1 MKNKA
6 ILGVP
11 GTQDLIGPE
20 LSKRLKIKKVFSETV
35 SKFNIKPVQTSI
47 LEKQETFVKNLG
59 ETSDVVQKEMFTLDD
74 LVLRP
79 EGTAG
84 LIRAIIS
91 NGWVEQLPLKVAYQ
105 GSMFRKERPQKG
117 RFREFEQLGV
127 EFVGYEGLLGD
138 IECLMVAESLL
149 SSLRIRDK
157 VSLKINFLASPEERK
172 EYRNILVKYLSE
184 NIDSL
189 SKESKGRLEK
199 NPLRVLDSKQ
209 SEDQWI
215 VKKAP
220 KIEVVYTKESSSYFN
235 QVQESLRKL
244 EVSFEVDPTLV
255 RGLDY
260 YTGLVFE
267 YVSKDNSGAQNTV
280 LAGGR
285 FDGLMEQMGGP
296 KCKSIGF
303 AAGLERLSYLVES
316 EEYKPTELVGIVVT
330 DNEYLPEAFKLA
342 KELRSRNFVVEIP
355 ENESISKKMK
365 KLNKLNSN
373 FVVFIGEEEIKTSTY
388 TLKNMD
394 TRSQEKLVLNA
405 LILKLLV
412 KRL

>member
-6 ILGVP
+6 IPGVP

-20 LSKRLKIKKVFSETV
+20 LSKRLKIKKVFSDTV

-47 LEKQETFVKNLG
+47 LEKKETFLKNLG
-59 ETSDVVQKEMFTLDD
+59 ETSDVVQKEMFSLED

-91 NGWVEQLPLKVAYQ
+91 NGWVEQLPLKVSYQ

-138 IECLMVAESLL
+138 IECLMVAESFLV
-149 SSLRIRDK
+149 SLGVRDK
-157 VSLKINFLASPEERK
+157 VSLKINYLATPEERK
-172 EYRNILVKYLSE
+172 GYRDILVKYLS
-184 NIDSL
+184 NNLDSL
-189 SKESKGRLEK
+189 SKESKSRLEN

-209 SEDQWI
+209 KEDQEI

-220 KIEVVYTKESSSYFN
+220 KIEVVYNEESLSYFN
-235 QVQESLRKL
+235 KIKESLNKI
-244 EVSFEVDPTLV
+244 EVSYEVDSTLV

-296 KCKSIGF
+296 KCKCIGF
-303 AAGLERLSYLVES
+303 AAGLERLSYLVEN
-316 EEYKPTELVGIVVT
+316 EEPQNIELVGIVVT
-330 DNEYLPEAFKLA
+330 ENSYLPDAFKLA

-365 KLNKLNSN
+365 KLNKIKSN
-373 FVVFIGEEEIKTSTY
+373 YVIFIGEDEIKTSTY
-388 TLKNMD
+388 TLKDMSAR
-394 TRSQEKLVLNA
+394 TQENVGLTA

>member
-6 ILGVP
+6 IPGVP

-47 LEKQETFVKNLG
+47 LEKKETFVKNLG
-59 ETSDVVQKEMFTLDD
+59 ETSDVVQKEMFSLED

-91 NGWVEQLPLKVAYQ
+91 NGWVEQLPLKVSYQ

-138 IECLMVAESLL
+138 IECLMVAESFLL
-149 SSLRIRDK
+149 SLGVRDK
-157 VSLKINFLASPEERK
+157 VSLKINYLATPEERK
-172 EYRNILVKYLSE
+172 SYRDILVKYLS
-184 NIDSL
+184 NNLNSL
-189 SKESKGRLEK
+189 SKESKSRLEN

-209 SEDQWI
+209 KEDQEI
-215 VKKAP
+215 VKNSP
-220 KIEVVYTKESSSYFN
+220 KIEVVYSEESLSYFN
-235 QVQESLRKL
+235 QIKESLNKI
-244 EVSFEVDPTLV
+244 EVSYEVDSTLV

-303 AAGLERLSYLVES
+303 AAGLERLSYLVEN
-316 EEYKPTELVGIVVT
+316 EEPQNTELVGIVVT
-330 DNEYLPEAFKLA
+330 ENSYLPDAFKLA
-342 KELRSRNFVVEIP
+342 KELRARNFVVEIP

-365 KLNKLNSN
+365 KLNKIKSN
-373 FVVFIGEEEIKTSTY
+373 YVVFIGEDEIKTSTY
-388 TLKNMD
+388 TLKDMSAR
-394 TRSQEKLVLNA
+394 TQENVGLTA